1 MDVELLKTVARQRLV
16 AIQDEFDFGDGRR
29 VQIALPITS
38 SSAKRLW
45 NALVEVYDELGFA
58 TASTDDEVFRSL
70 VLLGRMGFG
79 IFGIFRFSVGTVLG
93 VLGCACSGM
102 NGRACGVFFRL
113 RDGCW
118 SSARSGGAGPSGL
131 DGLIVAGVRSGPC

>member
-1 MDVELLKTVARQRLV
+1 MLKTVARQQLV
-16 AIQDEFDFGDGRR
+16 AIQDEFDFGDGRP

-70 VLLGRMGFG
+70 VLLERMGFG
-79 IFGIFRFSVGTVLG
+79 SSGSVL
-93 VLGCACSGM
+93 
-102 NGRACGVFFRL
+102 
-113 RDGCW
+113 
-118 SSARSGGAGPSGL
+118 ARSSVSWA
-131 DGLIVAGVRSGPC
+131 VRALG

>member
-1 MDVELLKTVARQRLV
+1 VDVELLKTVARQRLV
-16 AIQDEFDFGDGRR
+16 AIQDEFDFGDGRP

-79 IFGIFRFSVGTVLG
+79 IFRFSAGTVLG

-131 DGLIVAGVRSGPC
+131 DGLIVAGVRSGRW